1 MTKRRG
7 AGKIRKQRPQGPR
20 RNKRKGA
27 ESTNAGIRETVE
39 GLVRKIQEDPALL
52 QSFQKDPIRTVEQL
66 LGVDLPDDKLQPL
79 VSGVKAKLM
88 SAGIGGRLE
97 DLKKL

>member
-1 MTKRRG
+1 MNIDIKE
-7 AGKIRKQRPQGPR
+7 KI
-20 RNKRKGA
+20 
-27 ESTNAGIRETVE
+27 EE
-39 GLVRKIQEDPALL
+39 LVRKIQEDPALL

-88 SAGIGGRLE
+88 SAGIGDKLE
-97 DLKKL
+97 GLKKLF

>member
-1 MTKRRG
+1 MNIDIKE
-7 AGKIRKQRPQGPR
+7 KI
-20 RNKRKGA
+20 
-27 ESTNAGIRETVE
+27 EE
-39 GLVRKIQEDPALL
+39 LVRKIQEDPALL

-88 SAGIGGRLE
+88 SAGIGDQLE
-97 DLKKL
+97 GLKKLF

>member
-1 MTKRRG
+1 MNIDIKE
-7 AGKIRKQRPQGPR
+7 KI
-20 RNKRKGA
+20 
-27 ESTNAGIRETVE
+27 EE
-39 GLVRKIQEDPALL
+39 LVRKIQEDPALL

-88 SAGIGGRLE
+88 AAGIGDKLE
-97 DLKKL
+97 GLKKLF